1 MIYNILLVAERCN
14 LCCHGNSIEF
24 IVPFI
29 QNDFPDFISWWIIWL
44 LLGVQS
50 NCKKVSCY
58 GKHKHWNRYFHIMEI
73 QMNATYSFLA
83 SNMPSSCNDS
93 VYVHEMDFLVWDGS
107 GPKGGLFLA
116 VEIGEVS
123 GLPRYLAQ
131 HSGLNARDTEWYGRD
146 PAMHRSPGQSYEHRV
161 ASLFL
166 LGCYWTTRR
175 FKRCSELGAERA
187 TTANFQVENGWNR
200 LVSTYNV
207 DTPTA
212 LFVDNKAMMNAYY

>member
-83 SNMPSSCNDS
+83 SNMPSLCNDS

-123 GLPRYLAQ
+123 GLPGYLALSVQ
-131 HSGLNARDTEWYGRD
+131 DLTLRILSDMAAIQRCIEAQGNPTSVVLPRCSYWAVTGPLAGLNAVQGW
-146 PAMHRSPGQSYEHRV
+146 GQNVQQLPTSR
-161 ASLFL
+161 L
-166 LGCYWTTRR
+166 
-175 FKRCSELGAERA
+175 KMAEIA
-187 TTANFQVENGWNR
+187 
-200 LVSTYNV
+200 
-207 DTPTA
+207 
-212 LFVDNKAMMNAYY
+212 